1 MQPNSL
7 AFIALCNE
15 FCSTLEGVAA
25 GSDRAP
31 SSRAELVA
39 SMLNYI
45 PRLYISATDLKEEAS
60 ADDSHDGHCGCG
72 HDHCCDDEADDCC
85 HCDDCSDSDELYTIA
100 DDHEG
105 WGIESVLDEEYY
117 NSVRSSIEALLS
129 PDDVYLEV
137 FEEDMKYSDT
147 PISASVAEGLAD
159 IFQSLYNFIETVREV
174 PSEHISSVLTSAK
187 EDFEHYWSRIACNL
201 MRALNNIR
209 YFNPSDDENCDA
221 DQ

>member
-105 WGIESVLDEEYY
+105 WGIESVLSTARCTMTEERRLIC
-117 NSVRSSIEALLS
+117 SGGPFSSPGLTVNTLL
-129 PDDVYLEV
+129 
-137 FEEDMKYSDT
+137 
-147 PISASVAEGLAD
+147 
-159 IFQSLYNFIETVREV
+159 R
-174 PSEHISSVLTSAK
+174 
-187 EDFEHYWSRIACNL
+187 
-201 MRALNNIR
+201 
-209 YFNPSDDENCDA
+209 
-221 DQ
+221 

>member
-117 NSVRSSIEALLS
+117 NSVRSSIEALLG
-129 PDDVYLEV
+129 PDDV
-137 FEEDMKYSDT
+137 
-147 PISASVAEGLAD
+147 
-159 IFQSLYNFIETVREV
+159 
-174 PSEHISSVLTSAK
+174 
-187 EDFEHYWSRIACNL
+187 
-201 MRALNNIR
+201 
-209 YFNPSDDENCDA
+209 
-221 DQ
+221 